1 MKKFISIIILS
12 LFLFGNA
19 QTNEDVA
26 KIIENCAD
34 NAQLREDN
42 KFIENYRLE
51 YGLQN
56 EIKITSENLESNK
69 RMIVFL
75 EEEIDLIENKWDDEE
90 KFFKDH
96 YNEYLSSGLLNKN
109 VSYLS
114 LFSDKWLKTITGD
127 LRYQDRYRK
136 KIMSNYFVNKDFT
149 YREILKALDDN
160 RRWVKEKED
169 RINYWKT
176 EKGKNEFN
184 LKLNN
189 KVNLLKKSISS
200 SKKKELKDKLNNSD
214 YVELFKLCEQ
224 ARMESPILF
233 DTKFK

>member
-34 NAQLREDN
+34 NAQLKEDN

-149 YREILKALDDN
+149 HREILKALDDN
-160 RRWVKEKED
+160 KRWAKEKED

-189 KVNLLKKSISS
+189 KVNHLKKSISS

>member
-34 NAQLREDN
+34 NAQLKEDN

-75 EEEIDLIENKWDDEE
+75 EEEIDLIENKWDDKE

-160 RRWVKEKED
+160 KRWAKEKED

-189 KVNLLKKSISS
+189 KVNHLKKSISS
-200 SKKKELKDKLNNSD
+200 SKQKELKNKLNNSD

-224 ARMESPILF
+224 VRMESPILF

>member
-1 MKKFISIIILS
+1 MKKLLGIMVLG
-12 LFLFGNA
+12 LFFYESA
-19 QTNEDVA
+19 HSNEDVA

-34 NAQLREDN
+34 NAQLKEDH

-114 LFSDKWLKTITGD
+114 LFSDKWLKTITGE

>member
-12 LFLFGNA
+12 LFLFGKA

-114 LFSDKWLKTITGD
+114 LFSDKWLKTITGE

-149 YREILKALDDN
+149 HREILKALDDN
-160 RRWVKEKED
+160 KRWAKEKED

>member
-1 MKKFISIIILS
+1 MKNLILTILVLS
-12 LFLFGNA
+12 LFCGNVVA
-19 QTNEDVA
+19 NEDVA

-34 NAQLREDN
+34 NAQLKQDN

-56 EIKITSENLESNK
+56 EIKITLENLESNK

-75 EEEIDLIENKWDDEE
+75 EEEIDLIENKWDYEK
-90 KFFKDH
+90 KFFEDN
-96 YNEYLSSGLLNKN
+96 YNEYLSSGLLNKDLP
-109 VSYLS
+109 YLS
-114 LFSDKWLKTITGD
+114 LFSDKWLKTITGE

-149 YREILKALDDN
+149 YREIQKALDDN
-160 RRWVKEKED
+160 KRWVIEKEN

-184 LKLNN
+184 MKLDDKINH
-189 KVNLLKKSISS
+189 LKKSFKL
-200 SKKKELKDKLNNSD
+200 SKNRMLKDKLNNSD
-214 YVELFKLCEQ
+214 YVELFKICEQ
-224 ARMESPILF
+224 ARMESPVLF